1 MTNFMII
8 FAIVTLWFLYNIYN
22 NEIERQKNLKDLEM
36 KFLIGAGNFQQFKY
50 QMLHMLQIVYEKAA
64 EVDRQYIE
72 DYQKIVE
79 TTEKKFNQIGDEW
92 VSSLQNTL
100 GYEMEYKNWEE
111 ATRYINSVVSISKK
125 NESRKRDKEDSQ

>member
-1 MTNFMII
+1 
-8 FAIVTLWFLYNIYN
+8 
-22 NEIERQKNLKDLEM
+22 M